1 MAVSMNAAF
10 PHRQDW
16 QPSDALPDMDEQ
28 EFARW
33 AALVEART
41 GMSMPPERK
50 SFLVT
55 SVGLRMREA
64 GFSSHE
70 DYYQYLTSG
79 VFGNV
84 EWTALVDR
92 LTVHETRFFRD
103 PKALDFLREQVFP
116 ELLGIREPGDALH
129 IWSAG
134 CSTGEEVY
142 TLAMI
147 VDRFL
152 EQRGERLPYGITG
165 TDISL
170 KSLSDARS
178 GRYGKRRERELP
190 REFAE
195 RYLDVIEEGRLQIV
209 QGLRR
214 RVCFAQMNI
223 MDAGQLASRDMDV
236 IYCQNLL
243 IYFDKPRRKAI
254 VEGLVHHLRPGGVL
268 VLGAGELVNWQHPDM
283 QRVRNRWDVLAYRR
297 RG

>member
-1 MAVSMNAAF
+1 MSVPN
-10 PHRQDW
+10 PV
-16 QPSDALPDMDEQ
+16 QPAWRPADVLPDMDDR

-33 AALVEART
+33 ADLLEERT
-41 GMSMPPERK
+41 GMTMPAERK

-64 GFSSHE
+64 GYDNYE
-70 DYYQYLTSG
+70 DYFQYLTSG
-79 VFGNV
+79 VFGNL

-103 PKALDFLREQVFP
+103 VKALEFLREEV
-116 ELLGIREPGDALH
+116 LPGVLRPRPTNDALH

-142 TLAMI
+142 TLAMV
-147 VDRFL
+147 VDSFL
-152 EQRGERLPYGITG
+152 EQQGLALHYGITG

-170 KSLSDARS
+170 HSLAVGKAGVYPMRRASTLPDDMAA
-178 GRYGKRRERELP
+178 RYGETVAQTRFRVGD
-190 REFAE
+190 A
-195 RYLDVIEEGRLQIV
+195 
-209 QGLRR
+209 LRR

-223 MDAGQLASRDMDV
+223 LDAGQLASRELDV

-243 IYFDKPRRKAI
+243 IYFNKARREAI
-254 VEGLVHHLRPGGVL
+254 AGGLVHHLRPGGTL
-268 VLGAGELVNWQHPDM
+268 ILGAGELVKWEHPETEC
-283 QRVRNRWDVLAYRR
+283 VRNRWDVLAYRR

>member
-1 MAVSMNAAF
+1 MGAPNPV
-10 PHRQDW
+10 
-16 QPSDALPDMDEQ
+16 QPAWRPADVLPDMDER

-33 AALVEART
+33 AELLESRT
-41 GMSMPPERK
+41 GMIMPAERK

-64 GFSSHE
+64 GYDNYEEYFH
-70 DYYQYLTSG
+70 YLTSG
-79 VFGNV
+79 VFGNL

-103 PKALDFLREQVFP
+103 PRALEFLCQDV
-116 ELLGIREPGDALH
+116 LPGLVHGNGDQEALH

-142 TLAMI
+142 TLAM
-147 VDRFL
+147 VLDTFLSEHGLDRH
-152 EQRGERLPYGITG
+152 YGVTG

-170 KSLSDARS
+170 HSLAVGKAGIYARRRS
-178 GRYGKRRERELP
+178 GNLPEDMARRYCEP
-190 REFAE
+190 AE
-195 RYLDVIEEGRLQIV
+195 QNRFRITDA
-209 QGLRR
+209 LRR

-223 MDAGQLASRDMDV
+223 LDAGQLAPRELDV

-243 IYFDKPRRKAI
+243 IYFSKARREAI
-254 VEGLVHHLRPGGVL
+254 VEGLVHHLRPGGTL
-268 VLGAGELVNWQHPDM
+268 VLGAGELVKWEHPETEC
-283 QRVRNRWDVLAYRR
+283 VRNRWDVLAYRR